1 MIYKKTPLFSL
12 NLLDH
17 DHAFQNRS
25 NSSSRRS
32 SALSIAEIDEI
43 NQNRPSSSSSNAYP
57 FINII
62 HPEESED
69 IYAEQNRVPTLCWEN
84 LSQAQV
90 E

>member
-1 MIYKKTPLFSL
+1 MRGLVFFFSMYKYILKFLFC
-12 NLLDH
+12 
-17 DHAFQNRS
+17 FVF
-25 NSSSRRS
+25 NSR
-32 SALSIAEIDEI
+32 ALSIAEIDEI